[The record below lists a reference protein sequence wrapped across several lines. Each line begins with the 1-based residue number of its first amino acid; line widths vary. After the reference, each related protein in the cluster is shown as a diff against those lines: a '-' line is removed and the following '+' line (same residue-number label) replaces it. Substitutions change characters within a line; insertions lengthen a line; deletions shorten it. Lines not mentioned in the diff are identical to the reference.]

1 MIYRG
6 YKGYGSAGASST
18 KRSTKGFKAV
28 SGSPKEDIDDNNY
41 TLRQRGRLMYMGN
54 PVATSAVKTHRT
66 NTIGLGLK
74 LNPRPDMEFLGLS
87 QEEAAEWVSKVKR
100 EFSLW
105 ANHKAS
111 CDATGMND
119 FYEFQQLLLTSW
131 LASGDV
137 FVLIQQAKT
146 TALRPYSLRLRA
158 VEADLIATPT
168 NYGNVAGS
176 AGVNSANGN
185 RIFDGV
191 EIDASGM
198 VAAYHLCNQYPLEA
212 TIRPY
217 ETKRIPAYGE
227 KTGLPNVLHL
237 MNSER
242 PDQYRGVSYIA
253 PVIIQLLQLNRYTES
268 ELTAALIDSY
278 FTAYIQTNT
287 PEGEN
292 PLNETGAEYDTE
304 ASQDPNEYEM
314 GPGQVN
320 FLQPGENVVLAD
332 PKRPASG
339 FSAFVDA
346 ICTQIGAALEI
357 PREILL
363 KQFNASYS
371 ASRGA
376 LLEAWKSFK
385 MYRTWFINDFCNP
398 VYEIWLSEAVAAGR
412 IDAPGFLTDP
422 EIHEA
427 WLSCEWIGP
436 SQGQLD
442 PVQEINAEIMACANG
457 FSTHEDSA
465 LRLNGS
471 DFTSNIEQL
480 KRETELL
487 KEINTEPAEPE
498 KEEDPEEEPEQEE
511 SGEEVDEIEEKNE
524 GPVQEM
530 QDYVEA
536 LIKGFAG

>member
-6 YKGYGSAGASST
+6 YKGYGASGASYS
-18 KRSTKGFKAV
+18 KRSTKGFKSM
-28 SGSPKEDIDDNNY
+28 SGSPKEDIDDNNI
-41 TLRQRGRLMYMGN
+41 TLRQRGRLMYMGT

-74 LNPRPDMEFLGLS
+74 LNPRPDIEYLGIT
-87 QEEAAEWVSKVKR
+87 QEEATEWARTVRR

-105 ANHKAS
+105 ASHKEA
-111 CDATGMND
+111 CDTLGIND
-119 FYEFQQLLLTSW
+119 FYELQQLLLTSW
-131 LASGDV
+131 LTSGDV
-137 FVLIQQAKT
+137 FVLAQQGKAT
-146 TALRPYSLRLRA
+146 PYRPYTLRLRA
-158 VEADLIATPT
+158 LEADLVTTPSAAGTIAGTSGT
-168 NYGNVAGS
+168 NPN
-176 AGVNSANGN
+176 NGN
-185 RIFDGV
+185 RIFDGIEV
-191 EIDASGM
+191 DKNGA
-198 VAAYHLCNQYPLEA
+198 VVAYHITNHYPYES
-212 TIRPY
+212 TVTPY
-217 ETKRIPAYGE
+217 ETKRIPAYGR

-242 PDQYRGVSYIA
+242 PDQYRGVSYLA

-278 FTAYIQTNT
+278 FTAYIQTT
-287 PEGEN
+287 IPEGDN
-292 PLNETGAEYDTE
+292 PLNETNPEYDPG

-339 FSAFVDA
+339 FSAFVEA

-357 PREILL
+357 PKEILL
-363 KQFNASYS
+363 KQFTASYS

-385 MYRTWFINDFCNP
+385 MYRTWFVNDFCNP
-398 VYEIWLSEAVAAGR
+398 VYELWLNEAVATGR
-412 IDAPGFLTDP
+412 IEAPGFLTDP
-422 EIHEA
+422 ATHEA
-427 WLSCEWIGP
+427 WLGAEWIGP

-442 PVQEINAEIMACANG
+442 PVKEINAEIMACENG

-471 DFTSNIEQL
+471 EFTSNVEQL
-480 KRETELL
+480 VREKELL
-487 KEINTEPAEPE
+487 KALA
-498 KEEDPEEEPEQEE
+498 PEEVRNETKEVTDEPDKEAPE
-511 SGEEVDEIEEKNE
+511 SDEGSDLEKPDGTEGGTEDNSNE
-524 GPVQEM
+524 
-530 QDYVEA
+530 
-536 LIKGFAG
+536 